1 MTWWALCEKSVSLG
15 FWLGFALSQATGH
28 DQKRAMSR
36 RLQFASAP
44 HCCGPQGPYNN
55 ISAEGRGGITHPY
68 RFKDGPLVTPPDFGP
83 CYAYRHKSL
92 RCRFS
97 RASGPLR
104 ANCIAMKRM
113 FSVFS
118 FFMWRNK
125 LGCLSYFPSIF
136 LVFFLILIHSPLLF
150 ILSIAFFYTF
160 LPHFLISLSPC
171 PLPDARPIGQN
182 NIWTGVPF

>member
-1 MTWWALCEKSVSLG
+1 MTWWALCEKCVSLG
-15 FWLGFALSQATGH
+15 FWLGLCSFSGH
-28 DQKRAMSR
+28 RPRSEESNVET
-36 RLQFASAP
+36 SAVCFCSSP
-44 HCCGPQGPYNN
+44 SGPQGPYNN

>member
-1 MTWWALCEKSVSLG
+1 MTWWALCEKCVSLG
-15 FWLGFALSQATGH
+15 FWLGLCSFSGH
-28 DQKRAMSR
+28 RPRSEESNVET
-36 RLQFASAP
+36 SAVCFCSSP
-44 HCCGPQGPYNN
+44 SGPQGPYNN

-136 LVFFLILIHSPLLF
+136 LVFFSHINPQSPPFHSFHCFLLHISPSF
-150 ILSIAFFYTF
+150 SHL
-160 LPHFLISLSPC
+160 SLS
-171 PLPDARPIGQN
+171 LSSSRRTSN
-182 NIWTGVPF
+182 RTE